1 MSKQTEIA
9 QLVAEGWEIF
19 TPEIDISRINPWNA
33 GKFISTVS
41 NELFNSTR
49 HPIANIMAL
58 LSEKVSDSWD
68 TFIVETSKCNI
79 EDKGGF
85 YYISVDDTTRNTGKV
100 NNNNNEP
107 RILDLLQLSIIYR
120 IVNLLGVPSSVI
132 QYVWD
137 DSRRVFLSH
146 DISVNVAKLTLVDTI
161 EVKWDNATCV
171 INTQYGETPRIRVS
185 FQDQNTLHSY
195 IDKAA
200 TNLAAYITSDNY
212 QIGYPNANYELSSFT
227 NNLSLTNLINDKV
240 KQLELGEVN
249 KLNVILTGEPGVGKT
264 SWSNSYCKEVLSK
277 LGYIII
283 NMDSASMRSFTPP
296 AYLSKIAIVVNDADN
311 IAPSRASNND
321 GATEKMLSWLDGN
334 VYTAITPFEQT
345 RSNQIITIFT
355 CNTTERWDVAAI
367 REGRI
372 DLNYQF
378 VKEA

>member
-19 TPEIDISRINPWNA
+19 TPEIDISRINLWNA

-41 NELFNSTR
+41 NELFNVTR
-49 HPIANIMAL
+49 HPIANIIAL
-58 LSEKVSDSWD
+58 FSETVSDSWD

-79 EDKGGF
+79 EDEGGF

-100 NNNNNEP
+100 NNSNNKP
-107 RILDLLQLSIIYR
+107 HILDLLQLSIIYR
-120 IVNLLGVPSSVI
+120 IVNLLGLPNSII

-146 DISVNVAKLTLVDTI
+146 DRNVDVAKLTLVGTI
-161 EVKWDNATCV
+161 EVKWDNATC
-171 INTQYGETPRIRVS
+171 IIHTQYGETPRIRVS
-185 FQDQNTLHSY
+185 FADETTLHSY

-200 TNLAAYITSDNY
+200 SNLAAYITSDNY
-212 QIGYPNANYELSSFT
+212 QIGYPNANYELSSFV
-227 NNLSLTNLINDKV
+227 NNAELTNVINDKV
-240 KQLELGEVN
+240 KQLELGEIN

-311 IAPSRASNND
+311 IAPSRTSNND

-334 VYTAITPFEQT
+334 VYTAITPFKQT
-345 RSNQIITIFT
+345 RLPKIITIFT
-355 CNTTERWDVAAI
+355 CNTTERWDIAAM

-372 DLNYQF
+372 DFNYPF

>member
-1 MSKQTEIA
+1 MSKKTEIA
-9 QLVAEGWEIF
+9 QLVSEGWTIF
-19 TPEIDISRINPWNA
+19 IPEIDISRINPWNA

-49 HPIANIMAL
+49 HPIANLIAMFG
-58 LSEKVSDSWD
+58 ETVSDSWD
-68 TFIVETSKCNI
+68 TFIVETSKYNI
-79 EDKGGF
+79 EDNGGF
-85 YYISVDDTTRNTGKV
+85 YYISVDDTTRNSGKV
-100 NNNNNEP
+100 NNSDSKP

-120 IVNLLGVPSSVI
+120 IVNLLGNPNSVI

-137 DSRRVFLSH
+137 DAKRVFLSH
-146 DISVNVAKLTLVDTI
+146 DVNVNIAKLTLVGTI
-161 EVKWDNATCV
+161 EVKWDNAGCV
-171 INTQYGETPRIRVS
+171 INNHYGDAPRIRVS
-185 FQDQNTLHSY
+185 FNDESTLHSY

-212 QIGYPNANYELSSFT
+212 QIGYPNANYELASFV
-227 NNLSLTNLINDKV
+227 NNAELTDVINDEV
-240 KQLELGEVN
+240 RQLELGEIN

-283 NMDSASMRSFTPP
+283 NMDSASMQSFTPP
-296 AYLSKIAIVVNDADN
+296 TYLSKIAIVVNDADN

-321 GATEKMLSWLDGN
+321 GKTEKMLSWLDGN
-334 VYTAITPFEQT
+334 VYTAITPFQQT
-345 RSNQIITIFT
+345 RSNKIITIFT
-355 CNTTERWDVAAI
+355 CNTTERWDIAAM

-378 VKEA
+378 VKEV